1 MCHVFPAD
9 RALATGRD
17 LRQLRFSKPFSGYV
31 IHPYLA
37 SIKDV
42 IYLKKA
48 EKTPATGE
56 QDTRRIVQ
64 EMLDDIESG
73 GEAKAREYAA
83 NLDKWTGEIV
93 VSKEEIKTAGE
104 SLSQRARDDIQFAYE
119 RVKKFAE
126 AQLASMT
133 EFETEL
139 SPGLIAGQRLIPVQ
153 TAGCYI
159 PGGRY
164 AHIASAIMSVTTA
177 KVAGVKNV
185 VACSPTRGDSGVHP
199 SILYAADLAGA
210 DTILALGGVQGIAA
224 MAFGLF
230 SGHPADILVGPGNR
244 FVAEAKRILYGRV
257 GIDMFAGPTEIAVIA
272 DETAD
277 PNIVASDLISQA
289 EHGFDSPAWLISTSE
304 DLAKEVMARIPDC
317 IARLGE
323 PNRSAAEGAWR
334 DYGEVVIAD
343 TREEAVIQSD
353 IYAAEHLEV
362 HTADLEWWLANLS
375 NYGSLFLGEETTV
388 TYGDKAS
395 GPNHILPTKGA
406 ARYSGG
412 LSVGK
417 FIKTVTWQRMNREA
431 NRDVGAVSARI
442 SRAEGMEGHALAGD
456 DRLHKY
462 FPEEQFELKA
472 S

>member
-1 MCHVFPAD
+1 M
-9 RALATGRD
+9 
-17 LRQLRFSKPFSGYV
+17 
-31 IHPYLA
+31 
-37 SIKDV
+37 

-56 QDTRRIVQ
+56 QDTRRIVH

-93 VSKEEIKTAGE
+93 VSKKEIKTAGE
-104 SLSQRARDDIQFAYE
+104 SLSQRARDDIQFSYE